1 MSTRSIYK
9 PLEQGIFYSTAI
21 SFSSILIISL
31 INNSENIISAS
42 SRLQRGCEEDETKTK
57 KLMIISVVFDLKCC
71 L

>member
-1 MSTRSIYK
+1 MSTCSTYK

-31 INNSENIISAS
+31 INNSESIISAF
-42 SRLQRGCEEDETKTK
+42 SRLQRGCKEDETKTK